1 MAKLSEQ
8 GLLVAENRYFHEGEN
23 WGSLALR
30 VGEAIASVEQDKS
43 YWTDQFAGVI
53 DDMLFI
59 PGGRTLRNAGRMK
72 AGLLNCAAL
81 PIGDS
86 IEEIGKAVQNAM
98 ILWSYGAGIG
108 IDFSPLRHKGLPLRS
123 KGGTASGMVSF
134 LEVFDAIR
142 IFDVIASKI
151 ETGGQRRSGCLAMC
165 KVSHPEIKQ
174 FIRTK
179 QDTSKFKSFNLSVAI
194 NDPFLQAV
202 EDDDTWDL
210 TSAGH
215 KAETVKARELWAFI
229 LDNMISSAEPGLI
242 NHSKLVAN
250 NSYYFQHISCTNLC
264 GEIPL
269 PAYGM
274 CCLGSLV
281 LPAFLKGAS
290 TDWTEMGQTIEVA
303 VRFLD
308 NVLDV
313 NNYPIHEM
321 SVVTKQSRRLGLGVM
336 GLADYLI
343 AKKIRYGSEQAL
355 RETEKLFRFIR
366 DRSYMASIGLAKE
379 KGAFPAY
386 LKRDYCNASF
396 IRKLPPKLRS
406 SLKECGIRNTCLL
419 AAPPTGTTHLV
430 AGCSSGIEPVFA
442 MAYRRKDRIS
452 ERVYIHSELQKI
464 LENGTETGMPFW
476 LVDSGDLSPSDH
488 LDMQVG
494 VQKYLDNSVSK
505 TINCP
510 KGITVD
516 DLSGLLLEYMRDL
529 VGVTVYVDGSRGE
542 QPLNRLTFKEAKKHL
557 PKAVNDVAEEDGI
570 GGCRSGACDL

>member
-8 GLLVAENRYFHEGEN
+8 GLLVAENRYFHDGEN

-30 VGEAIASVEQDKS
+30 VGEAMASVEQDKS

-86 IEEIGKAVQNAM
+86 IEEIGETIKNAL

-108 IDFSPLRHKGLPLRS
+108 IDFSSLRHKGLPLRS

-134 LEVFDAIR
+134 LKAL
-142 IFDVIASKI
+142 DVIAATI
-151 ETGGQRRSGCLAMC
+151 ETGGQRRSGFLSMC
-165 KVSHPEIKQ
+165 KVSHPEIRQ
-174 FIRTK
+174 FVKAKRG
-179 QDTSKFKSFNLSVAI
+179 DGALSYSNLSVAI

-202 EDDDTWDL
+202 EDDDSWDL
-210 TSAGH
+210 ISAGH

-229 LDNMISSAEPGLI
+229 LENMIETAEPGLI

-303 VRFLD
+303 IRFLD
-308 NVLDV
+308 NVIDV
-313 NNYPIHEM
+313 NNYPIHET

-343 AKKIRYGSEQAL
+343 AKKIPYGSDKAL

-396 IRKLPPKLRS
+396 IRRLPPKLRS
-406 SLKECGIRNTCLL
+406 SLKKCGIRNTCLL
-419 AAPPTGTTHLV
+419 AAQPTGTTSLV

-442 MAYRRKDRIS
+442 LAYRRKDRIN

-464 LENGTETGMPFW
+464 LDTGTEKTRPFW
-476 LVDSGDLSPSDH
+476 LVDSGDLSPSAH
-488 LDMQVG
+488 LEMQVA

-510 KGITVD
+510 KGVTVD

-529 VGVTVYVDGSRGE
+529 VGVTVYVDGSRGG
-542 QPLNRLTFKEAKKHL
+542 QPLRRLTFKEAKKHL
-557 PKAVNDVAEEDGI
+557 SKAVGDVAEGDDAS
-570 GGCRSGACDL
+570 GCRSGACDL